1 MLGEGKERQNW
12 VDLAKNAR
20 KWDEFCIT
28 CPVMYDFVS
37 KKYKVEMA
45 KYVIEM
51 RMKTV
56 SKKYEI
62 RNWSDQVEFNI
73 GRVPLKKDS
82 FLAG

>member
-1 MLGEGKERQNW
+1 M
-12 VDLAKNAR
+12 R
-20 KWDEFCIT
+20 K
-28 CPVMYDFVS
+28 
-37 KKYKVEMA
+37 KV
-45 KYVIEM
+45 
-51 RMKTV
+51 V